1 MQIISENRGYR
12 VAITGASGY
21 IGSSLG
27 NYLESCALDVYGVY
41 RKVNSSMLNNT
52 LIINNFLKL
61 GDLTHELHGMDCVV
75 YLAGRAH
82 KKNETSNQYLEI
94 HHLNNTWPAIK
105 FARLALSSK
114 VGRFIYISSV
124 AVYGEKSDDIIFD
137 ELSTVHP
144 TTAYARSKLSAE
156 IELKKIFSG
165 SETELIIIRP
175 PMIYG
180 IGAPGNFNLLAKILS
195 LKTPL
200 PFGGIQNSRS
210 FLNIG
215 NFNHIIEKII
225 QCKVD
230 LTGTY
235 LISDNHDL
243 STPEFL
249 RLVGQITNQ
258 RVRLFKLFPNLQ
270 TKVLQK
276 SGKKGISNSL
286 YGDFKIDPSLLMGK
300 LNLKLPVSPYEV
312 LNSQK

>member
-1 MQIISENRGYR
+1 MASKNKEGC

-21 IGSSLG
+21 VGSSLG
-27 NYLESCALDVYGVY
+27 NHLTSCSFDVHGVY
-41 RKVNSSMLNNT
+41 RKVKSGMLHNY
-52 LIINNFLKL
+52 LIINDFLEL
-61 GDLTHELHGMDCVV
+61 GDLTDELRGIDCVV

-94 HHLNNTWPAIK
+94 HNLNSTWPAIK

-114 VGRFIYISSV
+114 VRKFIYISSV
-124 AVYGEKSDDIIFD
+124 AVYGEKNGDIIFD
-137 ELSTVHP
+137 ELSATNP
-144 TTAYARSKLSAE
+144 KTPYAKSKMSAE
-156 IELKKIFSG
+156 IELKKIFFG

-180 IGAPGNFNLLAKILS
+180 IGAPGNFDSLVKILN

-200 PFGGIQNSRS
+200 PLGGIKNSRS
-210 FLNIG
+210 FLNIE

-225 QCKVD
+225 RCEVD

-235 LISDNHDL
+235 LISDNQDL

-270 TKVLQK
+270 KKVLQK
-276 SGKKGISNSL
+276 SGKKGLSDSL

-300 LNLKLPVSPYEV
+300 LNLKLPVSPYKA
-312 LNSQK
+312 LKSQK